1 MSEGQGAALDPS
13 KGEPFANP
21 SVKRCGAWSEAS
33 QLERD
38 YHDTEW
44 GVPVHDDR
52 TLFEMI
58 TLEGAQAGLSW
69 RTILAR
75 RDHYR
80 VAFHNFDIARVTAM
94 TDDELHD
101 VLTTSG
107 VVRHRQKI
115 ASTRDNAAAVLKII
129 AEHGSLDTYLWSFV
143 GNTPI
148 VRQGPG
154 DIVPATTALSD
165 RLSRELRKHGLR
177 FVGST
182 ICYALMQAVG
192 IVNDHR
198 PTCFRHP
205 DNASPVVT

>member
-1 MSEGQGAALDPS
+1 MSEGQGAALDPAR
-13 KGEPFANP
+13 GEPFANP
-21 SVKRCGAWSEAS
+21 SVRRCGAWSEAS

-38 YHDTEW
+38 YHDVEW

-52 TLFEMI
+52 TLFKMI

-75 RDHYR
+75 REHYR
-80 VAFHNFDIARVTAM
+80 AAFHDFDIARVAAM

-101 VLTTSG
+101 VLTNSG

-129 AEHGSLDTYLWSFV
+129 AEHGSLDSYLWAFV

-148 VRQGPG
+148 VRRGSG
-154 DIVPATTALSD
+154 ESVPATTELSD
-165 RLSRELRKHGLR
+165 RLSQELRKHGLR
-177 FVGST
+177 FAGST
-182 ICYALMQAVG
+182 ICYALMQAIG
-192 IVNDHR
+192 MVNDHR
-198 PTCFRHP
+198 PSCFRHP
-205 DNASPVVT
+205 DNAGAISA